1 MNKSNIFKVII
12 AALLLFVVVIA
23 TVNYGRNQ
31 RAKIADTDTARN
43 NLPTV
48 QENKPSESTK
58 PSQSE
63 NKPNPSKP
71 AQSQPKPEPAP
82 VVTKPSAP
90 SIVSPTVNAQVP
102 QSSMPATGPVD
113 TLIPTIALG
122 TLSGLYLVS
131 RRRLKA
137 SKQAL
142 Q

>member
-31 RAKIADTDTARN
+31 RAKIANTDTARN

-58 PSQSE
+58 STQSE

-90 SIVSPTVNAQVP
+90 STVSPTVNAQVP

>member
-12 AALLLFVVVIA
+12 AALLLFVVVVA

-31 RAKIADTDTARN
+31 RAKIANTDTSKN
-43 NLPTV
+43 SLPTV
-48 QENKPSESTK
+48 QEAKPSESTK
-58 PSQSE
+58 PTESN

-82 VVTKPSAP
+82 AVTKPSTP
-90 SIVSPTVNAQVP
+90 SASTPAVSAQIP
-102 QSSMPATGPVD
+102 QGNMPATGPAD
-113 TLIPTIALG
+113 TIIPTLALG
-122 TLSGLYLVS
+122 TLSGLYLVT
-131 RRRLKA
+131 RKRLKA